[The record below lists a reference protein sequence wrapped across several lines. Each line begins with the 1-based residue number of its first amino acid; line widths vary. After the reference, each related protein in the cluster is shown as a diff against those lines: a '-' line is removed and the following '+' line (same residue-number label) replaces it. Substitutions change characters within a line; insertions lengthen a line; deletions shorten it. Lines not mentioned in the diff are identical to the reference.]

1 MSGFAGRI
9 LVIGEALIDIV
20 DRGGQPVRHVGGSPL
35 NVAFGLAR
43 LGIAT
48 TFASEFGEDSDG
60 AAIAAHLAAAGVTI
74 ARTADAI
81 RPTSTALARI
91 GEDGSATYDFDLQW
105 TFSTP
110 PAVAGISAIHIGSI
124 GALRAPGS
132 DAVLA
137 LVESLPEG
145 VLVTFDPNVRPALMP
160 PPAETRALVERY
172 AARAAVVKLSDED
185 AAWLY
190 PGAADSAPER
200 LLAAGAKLV
209 AVTHGAIGSVLR
221 TASARLDVPARPTI
235 AVDTIGAG
243 DAYMSG
249 LIAAIVQRVGV
260 VDALAGRFT
269 EEQLAAIGRI
279 AAVSSGLTVAR
290 AGAMPPTAAEL
301 EAEHARA

>member
-20 DRGGQPVRHVGGSPL
+20 DRGGEPVRHVGGSPL

-48 TFASEFGEDSDG
+48 TFASEFGEDPDG
-60 AAIAAHLAAAGVTI
+60 AAIAAHLDAAGVTI
-74 ARTADAI
+74 ARTADAH
-81 RPTSTALARI
+81 RRTSTALARI
-91 GEDGSATYDFDLQW
+91 GADGSATYDFDLEW
-105 TFSTP
+105 AFSTP
-110 PAVAGISAIHIGSI
+110 PAVAGISAVHIGSI

-132 DAVLA
+132 GGVLA
-137 LVESLPEG
+137 LVESLPED

-185 AAWLY
+185 AEWLY

-200 LLAAGAKLV
+200 LLAAGASLV
-209 AVTHGAIGSVLR
+209 AVTQGAAGSVLH
-221 TASARLDVPARPTI
+221 TASARLDVPARPTV

-260 VDALAGRFT
+260 ADTLAGRFT
-269 EEQLAAIGRI
+269 EEQLTTIGRT

-301 EAEHARA
+301 EAEYPGA